1 MANWREDLRRT
12 FENKDV
18 QKKKR
23 KSETELWERKVQDFF
38 LSTVSVAFEEL
49 KTELEKYGRE
59 VSVRCLKN
67 YASIEVRL
75 GDIRE
80 LLYSLRVES
89 YDRPLVIVDAH
100 STDKNTEKGYV
111 TTSFIGP
118 DYSIISKEQII
129 QGFLDTYERE
139 ILNE

>member
-1 MANWREDLRRT
+1 MQNWRDDLRRT
-12 FENKDV
+12 FENREV

-23 KSETELWERKVQDFF
+23 ESETELWERKVQGFF

-59 VSVRCLKN
+59 VSVRCLRN
-67 YASIEVRL
+67 YASIEVQL

-100 STDKNTEKGYV
+100 STDKKNEKGYV
-111 TTSFIGP
+111 STSFIGP

-129 QGFLDTYERE
+129 QGFLDRYERE